1 MTTVEEKGENHARSA
16 PSVMKGEEVRLSDQQ
31 LEQYR
36 DRGFLVV
43 EEMFGPDEIEILRT
57 GFARDCALPGP
68 QVVME
73 EDGTQLRAIYASH
86 LRHAVFA
93 ALVRLPRLL
102 QPVRQLLDAEVYV
115 YQFKIN
121 SKAPFGGERWAWH
134 QDYTAWQLADDL
146 PAPNLVNVMLLL
158 DEVTEFNGPMIF
170 APGSHQDDLMRQRAR
185 TKTQSY
191 RHIDPDDIALTAE
204 QLAGVMGRHG
214 MASPNGPAG
223 TVIFFHPEV
232 AHGSALNMS
241 PYPRTLLFIT
251 YNDVTNSPRPT
262 DSPRPEYLV
271 GRDLRPLEPRNDSLL
286 RLTQEASA

>member
-1 MTTVEEKGENHARSA
+1 M
-16 PSVMKGEEVRLSDQQ
+16 RLSDQQ
-31 LEQYR
+31 LGQYH

-43 EEMFGPDEIEILRT
+43 EEMFGPDEVEILRA
-57 GFARDCALPGP
+57 GFARDCALSGP

-73 EDGTQLRAIYASH
+73 KDGAHLRAVYASH
-86 LRHAVFA
+86 LRHPEFA

-102 QPVRQLLDAEVYV
+102 QPVRQLLEAEVYV

-134 QDYTAWQLADDL
+134 QDYTAWQLADNL
-146 PAPNLVNVMLLL
+146 PAPNLVNVALLL
-158 DEVTEFNGPMIF
+158 DEVTEFNGPMLF
-170 APGSHQDDLMRQRAR
+170 VPGSHQDDLMQQGTRP
-185 TKTQSY
+185 KTTSY
-191 RHIDPDDIALTAE
+191 HHLDPDDIALTRE
-204 QLAGVMGRHG
+204 QLAGVVGRRG
-214 MASPNGPAG
+214 MTSPKGPAG

-232 AHGSALNMS
+232 AHGSTLNMS

-271 GRDLRPLEPRNDSLL
+271 GRDLRPLEPTDISLL
-286 RLTQEASA
+286 GLIQGAPA

>member
-1 MTTVEEKGENHARSA
+1 M
-16 PSVMKGEEVRLSDQQ
+16 RLSDQQ

-43 EEMFGPDEIEILRT
+43 GEMLGPDEIEILRAA
-57 GFARDCALPGP
+57 FLRDCALPGP

-73 EDGTQLRAIYASH
+73 EDGAHVRAVHASH
-86 LRHAVFA
+86 LRHPEFA

-102 QPVRQLLDAEVYV
+102 QPVRRLLEAEVYL

-121 SKAPFGGERWAWH
+121 SKAPFGGEQWAWH
-134 QDYTAWQLADDL
+134 QDYTAWQLVDNL
-146 PAPNLVNVMLLL
+146 PAPNLVNVALLL

-170 APGSHQDDLMRQRAR
+170 VPGSHQEALIRQGTRPK
-185 TKTQSY
+185 TKSY
-191 RHIDPDDIALTAE
+191 QHIDPDDIALTRE
-204 QLAGVMGRHG
+204 QLASVAGRRG
-214 MASPNGPAG
+214 MTSPKGPAG

-262 DSPRPEYLV
+262 DSLRPEYLV
-271 GRDLRPLEPRNDSLL
+271 GRDLRPLEPGDVSLL
-286 RLTQEASA
+286 RLTQGASA